1 MTAPLPRRLLLLC
14 LVALAPIWSTGPASA
29 CPFCNAQGKTLTEQ
43 VNEAALVVCGTL
55 SNAKLDANADFGQ
68 GTTDLRVETVLKKH
82 AILGDKKVL
91 PLPRYLPT
99 DKKNNRFLVFCD
111 VYKGK
116 VDLLGGMVVKKDG
129 DMIKYLR
136 GALTVEGKEVGAR
149 LRYFFDYLDNDN
161 LEISNDAYNEFAR
174 ADYKDYRDMAAK
186 LRADKIAK
194 WIQDPNTPT
203 YRLGLYASMLGHC
216 GAAKDARMLRKML
229 DDPERRLTSGMDG
242 MLAGYT
248 LLEPKEGWAYT
259 RGILKD
265 ATKDM
270 PLRYAAL
277 RAARFF
283 WTSRPDVVA
292 KKDVAAG
299 VALLLDDGNLADLA
313 IDDLRKWGRWE
324 VADRVLG
331 LYGKASHDVRP
342 VRVAIVHYAVS
353 CPGKK
358 AAAFVAA
365 VRKKDPELVKDVEES
380 LQFDTEAPPA
390 RAVSKRGQTP

>member
-1 MTAPLPRRLLLLC
+1 MTTPLPRRLLLLC
-14 LVALAPIWSTGPASA
+14 LGALGLVCPAGPAPA
-29 CPFCNAQGKTLTEQ
+29 CPFCNSQGKTLTEQ

-55 SNAKLDANADFGQ
+55 ANAKLDTGSDFGQ
-68 GTTDLRVETVLKKH
+68 GTTDLRVETVLKRH
-82 AILGDKKVL
+82 AILGDNKVL
-91 PLPRYLPT
+91 SLPRYLPT

-136 GALTVEGKEVGAR
+136 GALAARDKEVGAR
-149 LRYFFDYLDNDN
+149 LRYFFDYLDNGEP
-161 LEISNDAYNEFAR
+161 EISNDAYNEFAR
-174 ADYKDYRDMAAK
+174 ADYKDYRDMAGK
-186 LRADKIAK
+186 LRADKIAR
-194 WIQDPNTPT
+194 WILDPNTPS

-216 GAAKDARMLRKML
+216 GTAKDARMLRKVL
-229 DDPERRLTSGMDG
+229 DDPGRQLSSGIDG

-248 LLEPKEGWAYT
+248 LLAPAEGWAHT
-259 RGILKD
+259 RAILKD
-265 ATKDM
+265 TSKDM

-283 WTSRPDVVA
+283 WTSRPDVVGR
-292 KKDVAAG
+292 KEVAAG
-299 VALLLDDGNLADLA
+299 VALLLDDSNLADLA

-331 LYGKASHDVRP
+331 LYGKASYDIRAVRA
-342 VRVAIVHYAVS
+342 AILRYALG

-358 AAAFVAA
+358 AAALVTA
-365 VRKKDPELVKDVEES
+365 VRAKDPELVKDVEES
-380 LQFDTEAPPA
+380 LQFEAAAPPA
-390 RAVSKRGQTP
+390 RSASKK